1 MGKTLEVLL
10 RRRIR
15 GGFVEELAVSE
26 DAVAGMAGFAVPGF
40 GVDAIDTERLD
51 GAGFVGSVGG
61 TDHVALFVVED
72 AAHGGGE
79 DEERLASGS
88 EDEHFHIPLE
98 GVAKPF

>member
-1 MGKTLEVLL
+1 MLL

-61 TDHVALFVVED
+61 TDHVALFVVEE
-72 AAHGGGE
+72 AAHGSGE

-88 EDEHFHIPLE
+88 ENEHFHFPLQRE
-98 GVAKPF
+98 TKPFN